1 MVLKYFF
8 MARRDF
14 LTDILNSK
22 IEYIL
27 SDETYNDTLKV
38 PWDTLSIA
46 HFFIFIL
53 ALAFITIFI
62 FRYIIGFVP
71 QDYPWIFL
79 FVFMC
84 VFIIEWET

>member
-38 PWDTLSIA
+38 P
-46 HFFIFIL
+46 
-53 ALAFITIFI
+53 
-62 FRYIIGFVP
+62 
-71 QDYPWIFL
+71 
-79 FVFMC
+79 
-84 VFIIEWET
+84 

>member
-1 MVLKYFF
+1 

-38 PWDTLSIA
+38 P
-46 HFFIFIL
+46 
-53 ALAFITIFI
+53 
-62 FRYIIGFVP
+62 
-71 QDYPWIFL
+71 
-79 FVFMC
+79 
-84 VFIIEWET
+84 